1 MKRMFSSGLCAAAAV
16 TLGMVAFAQTTE
28 PKPGAPQTQTGA
40 QTPAAKPA
48 PGSQQMTVTG
58 CIQREADYRKAS
70 DAGKGGVAGT
80 GVGAGNEFVLI
91 NASVSGGAAPA
102 GTSGAAAG
110 TATGT
115 AGTAASGS
123 AYELTGSNEGQVEKF
138 VGKRVEIMGMVK
150 PAETTAAGKPTGGP
164 TAGAPPRG
172 VDVTSS
178 DLQLREL
185 EITSVKETTGSC
197 PS

>member
-1 MKRMFSSGLCAAAAV
+1 MNRTFLSGLCAAAIVAF
-16 TLGMVAFAQTTE
+16 GMAAFAQETE
-28 PKPGAPQTQTGA
+28 QKPGAPQTQTGA
-40 QTPAAKPA
+40 QTTAAKPA
-48 PGSQQMTVTG
+48 GGQQMTLTG
-58 CIQREADYRKAS
+58 CIQREADFRKGR

-102 GTSGAAAG
+102 GTSGAAPG

-115 AGTAASGS
+115 AGTAASGN
-123 AYELTGSNEGQVEKF
+123 AYELTGANEGQVEKF
-138 VGKRVEIMGMVK
+138 VGKRVEIMGTVK

-172 VDVTSS
+172 VDVTSE

-185 EITSVKETTGSC
+185 EISSVKETTGNC